1 MFISWRLLF
10 QLHVLTPPGGAAMFS
25 TRVARLIAGKVG
37 YGVCCFLAAV
47 LLVVAGYAHKAVA
60 DLSALGDGIT
70 IGGSS
75 SVGAMNI
82 LVMGLESRTNFQGQC
97 LSSALLTAMH
107 AGNVASCENQ
117 TVGAQDTDTL
127 ILVHIFAGGHKAVGF
142 SIPRD
147 DLVTYPKAYY
157 DGITQGKIDQAYYFA
172 YVASLDETYGSSI
185 SSKERYQQAND
196 AGQAAEI
203 ATVESVTGVHIDNY
217 VVLNLAGFF
226 ALAQDFGGVEVCV
239 APTTVNGTR
248 DANLI
253 DQASGWNAV
262 ADGYNLKK
270 GGSQYLHLAADQ
282 ALAFVRDRD
291 SLPDTDLSRT
301 HRQQAVIDYVIW
313 QLKHENAFSDL
324 GQLTAL
330 LGDAKQWLIT
340 NSGFDLFDF
349 ATNMSALT
357 GKNLKFYT
365 LPIAGFADVELNG
378 SMQDVNDIDVGYIQ
392 QVVSKAFNPPPPATG
407 SGKSAVKK
415 KAVPIPAASTVT
427 ADVYNGG
434 STAGLAGSASQ
445 ALVSLGYKAG
455 AVEDASAQSQ
465 TPVTGTEV
473 FYGAGASANA
483 AKIATDLGA
492 TAKALASLPAQHV
505 EVLLGTGSTVVP
517 AGLAP
522 TSTSSPSPSASA
534 SSSAA
539 ADNGAAGGA
548 VTVAA
553 NAKYGIPCVY

>member
-1 MFISWRLLF
+1 
-10 QLHVLTPPGGAAMFS
+10 MFS
-25 TRVARLIAGKVG
+25 ARVVRLVAGKVG
-37 YGVCCFLAAV
+37 YGASCFLAAV

-60 DLSALGDGIT
+60 DLSAVGGGIT

-107 AGNVASCENQ
+107 AGNVASCEDQ
-117 TVGAQDTDTL
+117 TVGSQDTDTL
-127 ILVHIFAGGHKAVGF
+127 ILVHIFAGGQKAVGF

-157 DGITQGKIDQAYYFA
+157 DGITTGKIDQAYYFA
-172 YVASLDETYGSSI
+172 YVSSLNSTYGSSM
-185 SSKERYQQAND
+185 SSSERYLKANQ

-203 ATVESVTGVHIDNY
+203 ATVQAVTGVHIDNY
-217 VVLNLAGFF
+217 AVMNLAGFF
-226 ALAQDFGGVEVCV
+226 TLAQDFRGIEVCV
-239 APTTVNGTR
+239 TPTTVNGTA
-248 DANLI
+248 DANLS
-253 DQASGWNAV
+253 DSASGWNAV

-270 GGSQYLHLAADQ
+270 GGPQYLHLAADQ

-313 QLKHENAFSDL
+313 ELKHENAFSDL

-330 LGDAKQWLIT
+330 LGDAKQWLIV

-365 LPIAGFADVELNG
+365 LPISGYADVELNG
-378 SMQDVNDIDVGYIQ
+378 SMQDVNDIDVSYIQ
-392 QVVSKAFNPPPPATG
+392 QVVNKAFNPPPPVAP

-415 KAVPIPAASTVT
+415 KAAPIPPASTVT

-434 STAGLAGSASQ
+434 STAGLAGSVSQ

-483 AKIATDLGA
+483 AKIATDFGA

-517 AGLAP
+517 ASLTP
-522 TSTSSPSPSASA
+522 TASPSPSP
-534 SSSAA
+534 SSSSSSSSA

-553 NAKYGIPCVY
+553 NAKYGIPCVF

>member
-1 MFISWRLLF
+1 
-10 QLHVLTPPGGAAMFS
+10 
-25 TRVARLIAGKVG
+25 
-37 YGVCCFLAAV
+37 
-47 LLVVAGYAHKAVA
+47 
-60 DLSALGDGIT
+60 
-70 IGGSS
+70 
-75 SVGAMNI
+75 
-82 LVMGLESRTNFQGQC
+82 
-97 LSSALLTAMH
+97 MH
-107 AGNVASCENQ
+107 AGNVASCKDQ
-117 TVGAQDTDTL
+117 TVGSQDTDTL
-127 ILVHIFAGGHKAVGF
+127 ILVHIFAGGQKAVGF

-157 DGITQGKIDQAYYFA
+157 DGITTGKIDQAYYFA
-172 YVASLDETYGSSI
+172 YVSSLNSTYGSSM
-185 SSKERYQQAND
+185 SSSERYLKANQ

-203 ATVESVTGVHIDNY
+203 ATVQSVTGVHIDNY
-217 VVLNLAGFF
+217 AVMNLAGFF
-226 ALAQDFGGVEVCV
+226 TLAQDFGGIEACV
-239 APTTVNGTR
+239 TPTKVNGTA
-248 DANLI
+248 DANLY
-253 DQASGWNAV
+253 DSASGWNAV

-313 QLKHENAFSDL
+313 QLKHENAFSDI

-365 LPIAGFADVELNG
+365 LPISGYADVDLNG
-378 SMQDVNDIDVGYIQ
+378 SMQDVNDIDVSYIK
-392 QVVSKAFNPPPPATG
+392 QVVNKAFNPSPAAP

-415 KAVPIPAASTVT
+415 KAAPIPAASTVT

-434 STAGLAGSASQ
+434 SAAGLAGSVSQ

-465 TPVTGTEV
+465 TPVAGTEV

-483 AKIATDLGA
+483 ARIATDFGA

-517 AGLAP
+517 AALTP
-522 TSTSSPSPSASA
+522 TKSPSPASSSSPS
-534 SSSAA
+534 SSSA

-548 VTVAA
+548 VTVPA
-553 NAKYGIPCVY
+553 NAKYGIPCVF

>member
-1 MFISWRLLF
+1 
-10 QLHVLTPPGGAAMFS
+10 MFS
-25 TRVARLIAGKVG
+25 ARVVRLVAGKVG
-37 YGVCCFLAAV
+37 YGASCFLAAV

-60 DLSALGDGIT
+60 DLSAVGGGIT

-107 AGNVASCENQ
+107 AGNVASCEDQ
-117 TVGAQDTDTL
+117 TVGSQDTDTL
-127 ILVHIFAGGHKAVGF
+127 ILVHIFAGGQKAVGF

-157 DGITQGKIDQAYYFA
+157 DGITTGKIDQAYYFA
-172 YVASLDETYGSSI
+172 YVSSLNSTYGSSM
-185 SSKERYQQAND
+185 SSSERYLKANQ

-203 ATVESVTGVHIDNY
+203 ATVQAVTGVHIDNY
-217 VVLNLAGFF
+217 AVMNLAGFF
-226 ALAQDFGGVEVCV
+226 TLAQDFRGIEVCV
-239 APTTVNGTR
+239 TPTTVNGTA
-248 DANLI
+248 DANLS
-253 DQASGWNAV
+253 DSASGWNAV

-313 QLKHENAFSDL
+313 ELKHENAFSDL

-330 LGDAKQWLIT
+330 LGDAKQWLIV

-365 LPIAGFADVELNG
+365 LPISGYADVELNG
-378 SMQDVNDIDVGYIQ
+378 SMQDVNDIDVSYIQ
-392 QVVSKAFNPPPPATG
+392 QVVNKAFNPPPPVAP

-415 KAVPIPAASTVT
+415 KAAPIPPASTVT

-434 STAGLAGSASQ
+434 STAGLAGSVSQ

-483 AKIATDLGA
+483 AKIATDFGA

-517 AGLAP
+517 ASLTP
-522 TSTSSPSPSASA
+522 TASPSPSP
-534 SSSAA
+534 SSSSSSSSA

-553 NAKYGIPCVY
+553 NAKYGIPCVF

>member
-1 MFISWRLLF
+1 
-10 QLHVLTPPGGAAMFS
+10 MFS

-37 YGVCCFLAAV
+37 YAVSCFLAAV
-47 LLVVAGYAHKAVA
+47 LLVVSGYAHKAVA
-60 DLSALGDGIT
+60 DLSALGQGIT

-97 LSSALLTAMH
+97 LSAGLLTAMH
-107 AGNVASCENQ
+107 AGNVASCEDQ
-117 TVGAQDTDTL
+117 TVGSQDTDTL
-127 ILVHIFAGGHKAVGF
+127 ILVHIFAGGQKAVGF

-157 DGITQGKIDQAYYFA
+157 DGITSGKIDQAYYFA
-172 YVASLDETYGSSI
+172 YVTSLNSTYGSSM
-185 SSKERYQQAND
+185 SSSERYLQANQ

-217 VVLNLAGFF
+217 AVMNLAGFF
-226 ALAQDFGGVEVCV
+226 TLAQDFGGIEVCV
-239 APTTVNGTR
+239 TPTTVNGTA
-248 DANLI
+248 DANLY
-253 DQASGWNAV
+253 DDASGWNAV

-313 QLKHENAFSDL
+313 ELKHENAFSDI

-365 LPIAGFADVELNG
+365 LPIAGYADVELNG
-378 SMQDVNDIDVGYIQ
+378 SMQDVNDIDTSYIQ
-392 QVVSKAFNPPPPATG
+392 QVVTKAFNPPAPATT
-407 SGKSAVKK
+407 SGKSTPTK
-415 KAVPIPAASTVT
+415 KAAPIPAASTVT
-427 ADVYNGG
+427 VDVYNGG
-434 STAGLAGSASQ
+434 STAGLAGSVSQ

-455 AVEDASAQSQ
+455 AVADASAQSQ

-483 AKIATDLGA
+483 AKIATDFGG

-517 AGLAP
+517 AGLTP
-522 TSTSSPSPSASA
+522 TSASSPSPSPSASA
-534 SSSAA
+534 SAAA

>member
-1 MFISWRLLF
+1 ML
-10 QLHVLTPPGGAAMFS
+10 S
-25 TRVARLIAGKVG
+25 TRFARLIAGKVG
-37 YGVCCFLAAV
+37 YTVTCFLAAI

-60 DLSALGDGIT
+60 DLSTLGDGIT

-97 LSSALLTAMH
+97 LSAGLLTAMH
-107 AGNVASCENQ
+107 AGNVASCEDQ

-127 ILVHIFAGGHKAVGF
+127 ILVHIFAGGQKAVGF

-157 DGITQGKIDQAYYFA
+157 DGITTGKIDQAYYFA
-172 YVASLDETYGSSI
+172 YVSSLDSTYGTSTSSA
-185 SSKERYQQAND
+185 ERYLKANQAGQQAEID
-196 AGQAAEI
+196 TVQA
-203 ATVESVTGVHIDNY
+203 VTGVHIDNY
-217 VVLNLAGFF
+217 AVMNLAGFF
-226 ALAQDFGGVEVCV
+226 TLAQDFGGIEVCV
-239 APTTVNGTR
+239 TPTTVNGTA
-248 DANLI
+248 DANLY
-253 DQASGWNAV
+253 DTASGWNAV

-340 NSGFDLFDF
+340 NSGFDLLDF

-365 LPIAGFADVELNG
+365 LPISGYADVELNG
-378 SMQDVNDIDVGYIQ
+378 SMQDVNDIDVSYIQ
-392 QVVSKAFNPPPPATG
+392 QVVNKAFNPPAATPAAKG
-407 SGKSAVKK
+407 AVTK
-415 KAVPIPAASTVT
+415 KAAPIPAASTVT
-427 ADVYNGG
+427 VDVYNGG
-434 STAGLAGSASQ
+434 STAGLAGSVSQ

-455 AVEDASAQSQ
+455 AVADASAQSQ
-465 TPVTGTEV
+465 TPGTGTAV

-483 AKIATDLGA
+483 GKLATDFGG
-492 TAKALASLPAQHV
+492 TVKALASLPAQHV

-517 AGLAP
+517 AALTP
-522 TSTSSPSPSASA
+522 TSTASPSPSAS

-539 ADNGAAGGA
+539 AANNGAAGGA
-548 VTVAA
+548 VTVAP
-553 NAKYGIPCVY
+553 NAKYGIPCVF

>member
-1 MFISWRLLF
+1 
-10 QLHVLTPPGGAAMFS
+10 MFS

-37 YGVCCFLAAV
+37 YAVSCFLAAV

-60 DLSALGDGIT
+60 DLSALGGGIT
-70 IGGSS
+70 IRGSS

-82 LVMGLESRTNFQGQC
+82 LVMGLESRTNFYGQC
-97 LSSALLTAMH
+97 LSAGLLTAMH
-107 AGNVASCENQ
+107 AGNVASCEDQ
-117 TVGAQDTDTL
+117 TVGSQDTDTL
-127 ILVHIFAGGHKAVGF
+127 ILVHIFAGGQKAVGY

-157 DGITQGKIDQAYYFA
+157 DGITTGKIDQAYYFA
-172 YVASLDETYGSSI
+172 YVSSLNSTYGSSM
-185 SSKERYQQAND
+185 SSNDRYLLANQ
-196 AGQAAEI
+196 AGQGAEI

-217 VVLNLAGFF
+217 AVMNLAGFF
-226 ALAQDFGGVEVCV
+226 TLAQDFRGIEVCV
-239 APTTVNGTR
+239 TPTTVNGTA
-248 DANLI
+248 DANLS
-253 DQASGWNAV
+253 DSASGWNAV

-313 QLKHENAFSDL
+313 ELKHENAFSDL

-330 LGDAKQWLIT
+330 LGDAKQWLVV
-340 NSGFDLFDF
+340 NPEFNLFDF

-365 LPIAGFADVELNG
+365 LPISGYADVDLNG
-378 SMQDVNDIDVGYIQ
+378 SMQDVNDIDVSYIK
-392 QVVSKAFNPPPPATG
+392 QVVNKAFNPPPVAP

-415 KAVPIPAASTVT
+415 KAAPIPAASTVT

-434 STAGLAGSASQ
+434 STAGLAGSVSQ

-483 AKIATDLGA
+483 AKIATDFGT
-492 TAKALASLPAQHV
+492 TAKALATLPAQHV

-517 AGLAP
+517 AAVTRTASP
-522 TSTSSPSPSASA
+522 SSPSSPSPS
-534 SSSAA
+534 SSSA

-553 NAKYGIPCVY
+553 NAKYGIPCVF

>member
-1 MFISWRLLF
+1 
-10 QLHVLTPPGGAAMFS
+10 MFS
-25 TRVARLIAGKVG
+25 ARVARLIAGKVG
-37 YGVCCFLAAV
+37 YAVTCFLAAV

-82 LVMGLESRTNFQGQC
+82 LVMGLESRTDFQGQC
-97 LSSALLTAMH
+97 LSSGLLTAMH
-107 AGNVASCENQ
+107 AGNVASCEDQ
-117 TVGAQDTDTL
+117 TVGSQDTDTL
-127 ILVHIFAGGHKAVGF
+127 ILVHIFAGGQKAVGF

-172 YVASLDETYGSSI
+172 YVTSLNSTSGTSMSS
-185 SSKERYQQAND
+185 SERYLKANQ

-203 ATVESVTGVHIDNY
+203 ATVQSVTGVHIDNY
-217 VVLNLAGFF
+217 AVMNLAGFF
-226 ALAQDFGGVEVCV
+226 TLAQDFGGIEACV
-239 APTTVNGTR
+239 TPTTVNGTA
-248 DANLI
+248 DANLY
-253 DQASGWNAV
+253 DTASGWNAV

-270 GGSQYLHLAADQ
+270 GGSQYLRLAADQ

-313 QLKHENAFSDL
+313 QLKHENAFSDI

-365 LPIAGFADVELNG
+365 LPISGFADVNLNG
-378 SMQDVNDIDVGYIQ
+378 SMQDVNNIDVGYIQ
-392 QVVSKAFNPPPPATG
+392 QVVSKAFNPPPVTP

-415 KAVPIPAASTVT
+415 KAAPIPAASTVT

-434 STAGLAGSASQ
+434 STAGLAGSVSQ

-473 FYGAGASANA
+473 FYGPGASANA
-483 AKIATDLGA
+483 AKIATDFGA

-517 AGLAP
+517 AGLTP

-534 SSSAA
+534 PSSSAA

-548 VTVAA
+548 VTVAP

>member
-1 MFISWRLLF
+1 MFISCGVRS
-10 QLHVLTPPGGAAMFS
+10 QLHVLTPRRSSHVLDPRREADRGQGRLHRDLLSRGRAAGGGGLRAQ
-25 TRVARLIAGKVG
+25 G
-37 YGVCCFLAAV
+37 
-47 LLVVAGYAHKAVA
+47 
-60 DLSALGDGIT
+60 
-70 IGGSS
+70 GGSS

-82 LVMGLESRTNFQGQC
+82 LVMGLESRTDFQGQC
-97 LSSALLTAMH
+97 LSSGLLTAMH
-107 AGNVASCENQ
+107 AGNVASCEDQ
-117 TVGAQDTDTL
+117 TVGSQDTDTL
-127 ILVHIFAGGHKAVGF
+127 ILVHIFAGGQKAVGF

-157 DGITQGKIDQAYYFA
+157 DGITPGKIDQAYYFA
-172 YVASLDETYGSSI
+172 YVTSLNSTYGTSMSS
-185 SSKERYQQAND
+185 SERYLKANQ

-203 ATVESVTGVHIDNY
+203 ATVQAVTGVHIDNY
-217 VVLNLAGFF
+217 AVMNLAGFYT
-226 ALAQDFGGVEVCV
+226 LAQDFGGIEVCV
-239 APTTVNGTR
+239 TPTTVNGTD
-248 DANLI
+248 DANLY
-253 DQASGWNAV
+253 DSPSGWNAV

-291 SLPDTDLSRT
+291 SLPGTDLSRT

-365 LPIAGFADVELNG
+365 LPISGYADVDLNG
-378 SMQDVNDIDVGYIQ
+378 SMQDVNDINVSYIE
-392 QVVSKAFNPPPPATG
+392 QVVNKAFNPPPPAAAP
-407 SGKSAVKK
+407 SKSIAKK
-415 KAVPIPAASTVT
+415 KAAPIPAASTVT
-427 ADVYNGG
+427 VDVYNGG
-434 STAGLAGSASQ
+434 STSGLAGSISQ
-445 ALVSLGYKAG
+445 ALVSLGYKSG
-455 AVEDASAQSQ
+455 AVSDASAQSQ
-465 TPVTGTEV
+465 TPPAGTEV
-473 FYGAGASANA
+473 FYGTGASANA
-483 AKIATDLGA
+483 AKIATDFST

-517 AGLAP
+517 AGLTP

-534 SSSAA
+534 SAAA

-548 VTVAA
+548 IT
-553 NAKYGIPCVY
+553 

>member
-1 MFISWRLLF
+1 
-10 QLHVLTPPGGAAMFS
+10 MFS

-37 YGVCCFLAAV
+37 YTASCFLAAV

-60 DLSALGDGIT
+60 DLSALGEGIT

-97 LSSALLTAMH
+97 LSSGLLTAMH
-107 AGNVASCENQ
+107 AGNVASCKDQ

-127 ILVHIFAGGHKAVGF
+127 ILVHIFAGGQKAVGF

-147 DLVTYPKAYY
+147 DLVTYPKAYF

-172 YVASLDETYGSSI
+172 YVTSLDSTFGSSM
-185 SSKERYQQAND
+185 SSDERYLQANQ

-217 VVLNLAGFF
+217 AVMNLAGFYT
-226 ALAQDFGGVEVCV
+226 LAQDFGGIEACV
-239 APTTVNGTR
+239 TPTTVNGTA
-248 DANLI
+248 DANLY
-253 DQASGWNAV
+253 DTASGWNAV

-313 QLKHENAFSDL
+313 QLKHENAFLDI

-340 NSGFDLFDF
+340 NSGFNLFDF

-357 GKNLKFYT
+357 GKDLKFYT
-365 LPIAGFADVELNG
+365 LPIAGYADVNLNG
-378 SMQDVNDIDVGYIQ
+378 SMQDVNDIDVSYIQ
-392 QVVSKAFNPPPPATG
+392 QVVNTAFNPPPPATT
-407 SGKSAVKK
+407 SGKSTVKK
-415 KAVPIPAASTVT
+415 KAAPIPAASTVT
-427 ADVYNGG
+427 VDVYNGG
-434 STAGLAGSASQ
+434 SAAGLAGSVSA
-445 ALVSLGYKAG
+445 ALVALGYKAG
-455 AVEDASAQSQ
+455 AVADASAQSQ
-465 TPVTGTEV
+465 TPAAGTEV
-473 FYGAGASANA
+473 LYGTGASANA
-483 AKIATDLGA
+483 AKIATDVGA

-517 AGLAP
+517 AGLTP
-522 TSTSSPSPSASA
+522 TSTPSPSASA
-534 SSSAA
+534 AA
-539 ADNGAAGGA
+539 AAEANNGAAGGA

>member
-1 MFISWRLLF
+1 
-10 QLHVLTPPGGAAMFS
+10 MFS
-25 TRVARLIAGKVG
+25 ARVVRLVAGKVG
-37 YGVCCFLAAV
+37 YGASCFLAAV

-60 DLSALGDGIT
+60 DLSAVGGGIT

-107 AGNVASCENQ
+107 AGNVASCEDQ
-117 TVGAQDTDTL
+117 TVGSQDTDTL
-127 ILVHIFAGGHKAVGF
+127 ILVHIFAGGQKAVGF

-157 DGITQGKIDQAYYFA
+157 DGITTGKIDQAYYFA
-172 YVASLDETYGSSI
+172 YVSSLNSTYGSSM
-185 SSKERYQQAND
+185 SSSERYLKANQ

-203 ATVESVTGVHIDNY
+203 ATVQAVTGVHIDNY
-217 VVLNLAGFF
+217 AVMNLAGFF
-226 ALAQDFGGVEVCV
+226 TLAQDFRGIEVCV
-239 APTTVNGTR
+239 TPTTVNGTA
-248 DANLI
+248 DANLS
-253 DQASGWNAV
+253 DSASGWNAV

-313 QLKHENAFSDL
+313 ELKHENAFSDL

-330 LGDAKQWLIT
+330 LGDAKQWLIV

-365 LPIAGFADVELNG
+365 LPISGYADVELNG
-378 SMQDVNDIDVGYIQ
+378 SMQDVNDIDVSYIQ
-392 QVVSKAFNPPPPATG
+392 QVVNKAFNPPPPVAP

-415 KAVPIPAASTVT
+415 KAAPIPPASTVT

-434 STAGLAGSASQ
+434 STAGLAGSVSQ

-483 AKIATDLGA
+483 AKIATDFGA

-517 AGLAP
+517 AALTP
-522 TSTSSPSPSASA
+522 TVSPSPSP
-534 SSSAA
+534 SSSSSSSSA

-553 NAKYGIPCVY
+553 NAKYGIPCVF

>member
-1 MFISWRLLF
+1 
-10 QLHVLTPPGGAAMFS
+10 MFS
-25 TRVARLIAGKVG
+25 ARLGRLIAGKVV
-37 YGVCCFLAAV
+37 YVMSCLAAAV
-47 LLVVAGYAHKAVA
+47 LVVVSGYAHKAAA
-60 DLSALGDGIT
+60 DLTAIGGGIT

-82 LVMGLESRTNFQGQC
+82 LVMGLESRTNFEGQC
-97 LSSALLTAMH
+97 LSASLLTAMH
-107 AGNVASCENQ
+107 AGNVASCADQ
-117 TVGAQDTDTL
+117 TVGSQDTDTL

-142 SIPRD
+142 SLPRD

-172 YVASLDETYGSSI
+172 YVTSLDSTYGSSM

-239 APTTVNGTR
+239 TPTTVNGTR

-313 QLKHENAFSDL
+313 QLKHENAFSDI

-330 LGDAKQWLIT
+330 LSDADQYVIT
-340 NSGFDLFDF
+340 NKGFNLAEF
-349 ATNMSALT
+349 ATNMDALT

-365 LPIAGFADVELNG
+365 LPVASFADVELNG
-378 SMQDVNDIDVGYIQ
+378 SMQDVNNIDLSYIQ
-392 QVVSKAFNPPPPATG
+392 KVVTAAFNPPAPVK
-407 SGKSAVKK
+407 KSSAPAVKK
-415 KAVPIPAASTVT
+415 KAAPVPPASTVT
-427 ADVYNGG
+427 VDVYNGG
-434 STAGLAGSASQ
+434 SAAGLASAVSQ
-445 ALVSLGYKAG
+445 ALVSLGYKEGAIGDTPAG
-455 AVEDASAQSQ
+455 QTVTSATQ
-465 TPVTGTEV
+465 V

-483 AKIATDLGA
+483 AKIAARIGTSA
-492 TAKALASLPAQHV
+492 SALASLPAGHL
-505 EVLLGTGSTVVP
+505 EVLLGTASTAVP
-517 AGLAP
+517 AGLSSSSSSTP
-522 TSTSSPSPSASA
+522 TSQST
-534 SSSAA
+534 AA
-539 ADNGAAGGA
+539 ADNGDAGGA
-548 VTVAA
+548 VTVGA

>member
-1 MFISWRLLF
+1 LF
-10 QLHVLTPPGGAAMFS
+10 SA
-25 TRVARLIAGKVG
+25 RVGRIIAGKVG
-37 YGVCCFLAAV
+37 YTVSCLLAAV
-47 LLVVAGYAHKAVA
+47 LVVVSGYAHKAVA
-60 DLSALGDGIT
+60 DFSSIGGGIT

-82 LVMGLESRTNFQGQC
+82 LVMGLESRTNFEGQC

-127 ILVHIFAGGHKAVGF
+127 ILVHIFSGGQKAVGY

-172 YVASLDETYGSSI
+172 YVSSLDSTYGSSM
-185 SSKERYQQAND
+185 SSKKRYQQAND

-217 VVLNLAGFF
+217 VVMNLAGFYE
-226 ALAQDFGGVEVCV
+226 LAQDFGGVEVCV
-239 APTTVNGTR
+239 TPTTVNGTP
-248 DANLI
+248 DANLS

-262 ADGYNLKK
+262 ADGYKLKK

-313 QLKHENAFSDL
+313 QLKHENAFADLAQFNALISDAN
-324 GQLTAL
+324 QYV
-330 LGDAKQWLIT
+330 IT
-340 NSGFDLFDF
+340 NNGFNLFDF
-349 ATNMSALT
+349 ATNMSALS
-357 GKNLKFYT
+357 GSNLKFYT
-365 LPIAGFADVELNG
+365 LPISGYADIYLNG
-378 SMQDVNDIDVGYIQ
+378 STQDVNDIDPSYIQ
-392 QVVSKAFNPPPPATG
+392 QVVHKAFYPPAPAAK
-407 SGKSAVKK
+407 SGKPAIKK
-415 KAVPIPAASTVT
+415 KAAPAPPASTVT
-427 ADVYNGG
+427 VDVYNGG
-434 STAGLAGSASQ
+434 STPDLASAVSQ
-445 ALVSLGYKAG
+445 ALVSLGYKQG
-455 AVEDASAQSQ
+455 AVADAPAGQ
-465 TPVTGTEV
+465 TVTSGTQV

-483 AKIATDLGA
+483 AKIAAKIGA
-492 TAKALASLPAQHV
+492 TASALASLPAGHV
-505 EVLLGTGSTVVP
+505 EVLLGTSSTVVP
-517 AGLAP
+517 AGLSSSP
-522 TSTSSPSPSASA
+522 TS
-534 SSSAA
+534 SSSATPTSSSTA
-539 ADNGAAGGA
+539 PANNGEAGGA
-548 VTVAA
+548 VTVRA

>member
-1 MFISWRLLF
+1 
-10 QLHVLTPPGGAAMFS
+10 MFS
-25 TRVARLIAGKVG
+25 ARVGRLIAGKVV
-37 YGVCCFLAAV
+37 YTVSCLLAAV
-47 LLVVAGYAHKAVA
+47 LVIVAGFAHKTVA
-60 DLSALGDGIT
+60 AFDAFGDGIT

-97 LSSALLTAMH
+97 LSESLLVAMH
-107 AGNVASCENQ
+107 AGSVASCEDQ
-117 TVGAQDTDTL
+117 TVGSEDTDTL
-127 ILVHIFAGGHKAVGF
+127 ILVHIFAGGQKAVGF

-157 DGITQGKIDQAYYFA
+157 DGITTGKIDQAYYFA
-172 YVASLDETYGSSI
+172 YVTSLNSTYGSHM
-185 SSKERYQQAND
+185 SSAERYLKANQ

-203 ATVESVTGVHIDNY
+203 ATVQSVTGVHIDNY
-217 VVLNLAGFF
+217 VVMNLAGFF
-226 ALAQDFGGVEVCV
+226 YLAQDFGGIEVCIT
-239 APTTVNGTR
+239 PTTVNGTA
-248 DANLI
+248 DANLYDLGQI
-253 DQASGWNAV
+253 NSGWDAV
-262 ADGYNLKK
+262 ADGYSLKK

-282 ALAFVRDRD
+282 ALAYVRDRD

-324 GQLTAL
+324 TQLNAL
-330 LGDAKQWLIT
+330 LGDAKQWLVV
-340 NSGFDLFDF
+340 NNGFNLFDF
-349 ATNMSALT
+349 ATNMSALN
-357 GKNLKFYT
+357 GSNLKFYT
-365 LPIAGFADVELNG
+365 LPIAGYADINLNG
-378 SMQDVNDIDVGYIQ
+378 TMQDVNDIDVSYIQ
-392 QVVSKAFNPPPPATG
+392 QVVNKAFNPPPPVKAPA
-407 SGKSAVKK
+407 KSTTTK

-427 ADVYNGG
+427 VDVYNGG
-434 STAGLAGSASQ
+434 PTAGLAGSVSQ

-455 AVEDASAQSQ
+455 AVADASAQSQ
-465 TPVTGTEV
+465 TAATGTEV

-483 AKIATDLGA
+483 AKIATDFGA
-492 TAKALASLPAQHV
+492 TAKALASLPARHV

-517 AGLAP
+517 AALTP
-522 TSTSSPSPSASA
+522 TSSSSPSPSASPS

-539 ADNGAAGGA
+539 NNGAAGGA

>member
-1 MFISWRLLF
+1 
-10 QLHVLTPPGGAAMFS
+10 MFS
-25 TRVARLIAGKVG
+25 ARVVRLIAGKVG
-37 YGVCCFLAAV
+37 YTVSCFLAAV

-60 DLSALGDGIT
+60 DLSALGGGIT

-82 LVMGLESRTNFQGQC
+82 LVMGLESRTDFQGQC
-97 LSSALLTAMH
+97 LSAGLLTAMH
-107 AGNVASCENQ
+107 AGNVASCEDQ
-117 TVGAQDTDTL
+117 TVGSQDTDTL
-127 ILVHIFAGGHKAVGF
+127 ILVHIFAGGQKAVGF

-157 DGITQGKIDQAYYFA
+157 DGITTGKIDQAYYFA
-172 YVASLDETYGSSI
+172 YVTSLNSTYGSSM
-185 SSKERYQQAND
+185 SSTERYLKANQ

-203 ATVESVTGVHIDNY
+203 ATVQAVTGVHIDNY
-217 VVLNLAGFF
+217 AVMNLAGFYT
-226 ALAQDFGGVEVCV
+226 LAQDFGGIEVCV
-239 APTTVNGTR
+239 TPTTVNGTAH
-248 DANLI
+248 ANLY
-253 DQASGWNAV
+253 DTASGWNAV

-365 LPIAGFADVELNG
+365 LPISGFADVELNG
-378 SMQDVNDIDVGYIQ
+378 SMQDVNDIDVSYIQ
-392 QVVSKAFNPPPPATG
+392 QVVNKAFNPPPPAAT
-407 SGKSAVKK
+407 SGKSTAKK
-415 KAVPIPAASTVT
+415 KAAPIPAASTVT
-427 ADVYNGG
+427 VDVYNGG
-434 STAGLAGSASQ
+434 STSGLAGSVSQ
-445 ALVSLGYKAG
+445 ALVSLGYKSG
-455 AVEDASAQSQ
+455 AVSDASAQSQ

-483 AKIATDLGA
+483 AKIATDFGT

-517 AGLAP
+517 AGLTP
-522 TSTSSPSPSASA
+522 TPTSSPSPSASA
-534 SSSAA
+534 SAAAA

-548 VTVAA
+548 ITVAA
-553 NAKYGIPCVY
+553 NAKFGIPCVY